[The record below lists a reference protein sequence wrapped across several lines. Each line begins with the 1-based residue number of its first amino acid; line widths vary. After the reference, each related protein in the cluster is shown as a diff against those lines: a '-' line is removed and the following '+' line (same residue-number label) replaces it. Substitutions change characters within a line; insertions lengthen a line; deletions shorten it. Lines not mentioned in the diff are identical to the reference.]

1 MSMCGVDVG
10 EVSCQEMSR
19 YTMELIMDKWV
30 KPSVDI
36 SKWEFYDLSCK
47 DPYGFLVWI
56 LGTENC
62 TCQAFFF
69 SACFELQERDA
80 TSDQVLK
87 DIWKL
92 RGEGFNHSNH
102 LPHLP

>member
-47 DPYGFLVWI
+47 DPMDFSCGFWGQ
-56 LGTENC
+56 GT
-62 TCQAFFF
+62 AHARLFF